1 MRTGTGTFIYG
12 HIREENGTDIVNIT
26 DEKKKESYFINN
38 KKSDIKGLVYPKM
51 KMMSLITNPNVVP
64 NKKRT
69 LFVRKENHN
78 NIIYS
83 TILLPK
89 LPSSIILEST
99 SERNQRNQ
107 RCLGSVEQHACWT

>member
-12 HIREENGTDIVNIT
+12 HMREENRTDIVNIT

-38 KKSDIKGLVYPKM
+38 KKSDIKGLVYPKI
-51 KMMSLITNPNVVP
+51 KIMSLITHPNVVP

-69 LFVRKENHN
+69 FFVHKENHN
-78 NIIYS
+78 N
-83 TILLPK
+83 K

-107 RCLGSVEQHACWT
+107 RCLRSVEQHAC